1 LTPTSSHDTEAAP
14 ARASAHRNGP
24 AAPAG
29 SAATDVARVRAFA
42 ERCAGLK
49 TLQAAALLMPDA
61 DGGLRLRAC
70 WPVGAPVTP
79 SLVRASARAWRGTQ
93 PVVRPVDE
101 AVPKGARVLATRVSD
116 AGGVYGLVAVLH
128 GGPPEAVDPE
138 LAGWLDEPC
147 LGVPLRPAA
156 AAGASVQDGRGRPRT
171 CAASPSPDSQARSGP
186 VVSGPAAA
194 APVAAAPVAA
204 AQLAAAQLAAARPA
218 AGSASA
224 TGRVEATPSV
234 ASGGRSG
241 ASADVLPRI
250 VACQAALFDAA
261 DLDAGLRA
269 LASTLAR
276 LYGCDRV
283 AIGWANRRGARLAA
297 LSDSAADRAPGEAAE
312 VLEAAMN
319 EALDQQSGIAWPAE
333 LGREVRVN
341 VAQALL
347 ARHAGVAAACSLPLA
362 ARGRPVGAVT
372 LERAVEPFTEATLA
386 ELRGLLA
393 FVAPVLEV
401 ERRSARPLRTLAARA
416 GARLFG
422 PRRRAGLAIVA
433 SALVLLVAAVLPIA
447 DPVTAPARVEGA
459 EQRSLTAPVDGYL
472 LRVHVRPGDMVKADQ
487 VLVALDDRDL
497 ELERLRWRTEAEQ
510 GDRQATEAIARE
522 DRSQF
527 AAHAARAAQARA
539 QLALADAQ
547 LARQQ
552 VRAPFD
558 GIVLSGDLTQ
568 SLGAPVRAGDALL
581 TVAPAGRHRV
591 IVDVD
596 ERDIAR
602 VSPGGAGVLALSA
615 QAGTR
620 LALVV
625 TRISPAAVA
634 RDGRMVFEV
643 EAQPPADAVLRP
655 GFEGIARFEAG
666 QRSAVMVL
674 LERPWNALRQR
685 LWAMGW

>member
-1 LTPTSSHDTEAAP
+1 M
-14 ARASAHRNGP
+14 
-24 AAPAG
+24 
-29 SAATDVARVRAFA
+29 RAFA
-42 ERCAGLK
+42 ERCGGLK

-70 WPVGAPVTP
+70 WPVGSPVPP
-79 SLVRASARAWRGTQ
+79 SLVRASTQAWRGTQ

-101 AVPKGARVLATRVSD
+101 AAHGGARVLAAPVSD
-116 AGGVYGLVAVLH
+116 ADGVCGLVAVLH
-128 GGPPEAVDPE
+128 VGPPEALESE
-138 LAGWLDEPC
+138 LAGWLDEHC
-147 LGVPLRPAA
+147 LGVPLRPGL
-156 AAGASVQDGRGRPRT
+156 AAGASVQDGVGGPRAF
-171 CAASPSPDSQARSGP
+171 AASPSPDSRTDAGP
-186 VVSGPAAA
+186 VASGPAAA
-194 APVAAAPVAA
+194 VP
-204 AQLAAAQLAAARPA
+204 LAAARPA
-218 AGSASA
+218 AGNASA
-224 TGRVEATPSV
+224 AAPIVGTPSL

-261 DLDAGLRA
+261 DLDAGLRE

-297 LSDSAADRAPGEAAE
+297 LSDSAADRVPGEAAE
-312 VLEAAMN
+312 ALEAAMN

-347 ARHAGVAAACSLPLA
+347 ARHAGAAAACSLPLA
-362 ARGRPVGAVT
+362 AGGRPVGAVT
-372 LERAVEPFTEATLA
+372 LERAVEPFTEATMA

-433 SALVLLVAAVLPIA
+433 AALVLLVAAVLPIA
-447 DPVTAPARVEGA
+447 DPVSAPARVEGA

-472 LRVHVRPGDMVKADQ
+472 LRVHVRPGDTVKADQ

-602 VSPGGAGVLALSA
+602 VSLGGTGVLALSA

-666 QRSAVMVL
+666 ERSAVMVL